1 MHKLYW
7 SFFLFVI
14 NTNIFSQSNATNA
27 RLTPVGM
34 GDALIESFYDNQLCD
49 IDRWEINGKGLV
61 LDKKDFRFRV
71 IPTKGQDNSSISR
84 VFSGDGVMLSGYNNM
99 VLSLAIEKGTT
110 VCLKGLTDKGE
121 FDQKIES
128 INSTQSQ
135 YVLPLKNAKY
145 LRRVEFSFES
155 NASKEISGTLGWF
168 GLRDS
173 IQLITEKRNWEILNN
188 QPLDIYVRKD
198 TASCDGRP
206 VHYLLFG
213 EKEYNQIVET
223 LKSKGLN
230 KQMNARSELI
240 LKPFLGTRM
249 YARDYIQE
257 GSVMSVNSNPISLQK
272 VLLNAT
278 FTQDKVSLREAAI
291 TAVKYALIPHWE
303 VDFITKYPGGIWEQK
318 AFDASRI
325 AYELALACDLAG
337 SFLTQAGEALIL
349 RRLAEDGIGSINY
362 NVWKWQYIFKNNQL
376 PVFSAGRIASYVL
389 LEKYNNL
396 NKKSL
401 SNNINANWGHLKPY
415 TDLAAAEL
423 NESLSQIFFSDG
435 GFKEGPAYLSYTL
448 DNVLPALILYTRA
461 RPEKSIDSLLPNQ
474 IKKLDD
480 YLEVLRSTAFIQK
493 APTDEL
499 IMTEDGQSG
508 PVVTI
513 NSSILSVLAR
523 IKPNGAAAHLLAAQ
537 AVKNPS
543 LENKIA
549 PWALPMP
556 DVKNIDPNNFQTLV
570 TLPETGYVASARKQG
585 NKWSKILVIGG
596 NKEAVGH
603 NHYDRGSFV
612 LEYDGESFAVDPG
625 GLVYADAESGNM
637 KLAHNHNMLVPRGTQ
652 SENPTPNIGIADV
665 LPKAEGDTVTF
676 KATFSPGNCW
686 PEYYS
691 YWDRSFNS
699 PNPSY
704 FEILDKYELKQGTGV
719 MFIWQTPLPVSV
731 SGSGIKITGKK
742 SIAHISVPID
752 CEIEIIPERKLGMRK
767 LSTILIKRNKKNG
780 ELLTKVNFENFK
792 IGSKK

>member
-1 MHKLYW
+1 MYKLFW
-7 SFFLFVI
+7 VVFFFGI
-14 NTNIFSQSNATNA
+14 TTNIYSQTSTNDV

-49 IDRWEINGKGLV
+49 IDRWEIKGKGLE
-61 LDKKDFRFRV
+61 LDKKDFRFRFF
-71 IPTKGQDNSSISR
+71 PTEGLENPSISR

-110 VCLKGLTDKGE
+110 VCLKGLTDVGE
-121 FDQKIES
+121 FNRKIKS
-128 INSTQSQ
+128 LNSTQSQ
-135 YVLPLKNAKY
+135 YVLPLKDAKY
-145 LRRVEFSFES
+145 LRKVEFYFES
-155 NASKEISGTLGWF
+155 SASKTVSGTLGWF

-173 IQLITEKRNWEILNN
+173 VQFITEKKNWELLNN

-198 TASCDGRP
+198 AESCDGRP

-213 EKEYNQIVET
+213 EKEYNQIVEL
-223 LKSKGLN
+223 LKLKGLN
-230 KQMNARSELI
+230 KKINARSELK
-240 LKPFLGTRM
+240 LNPYLGTRM
-249 YARDYIQE
+249 YARDYLQE
-257 GSVMSVNSNPISLQK
+257 SSVMTVNSAPITLQK

-278 FTQDKVSLREAAI
+278 FTQDKASLREAAI
-291 TAVKYALIPHWE
+291 TAVKYALIPNWE

-337 SFLTQAGEALIL
+337 SFLTPAGEALIL
-349 RRLAEDGIGSINY
+349 RRLAEDGIGNINY
-362 NVWKWQYIFKNNQL
+362 NVWKWQYIFKCNQL

-389 LEKYNNL
+389 LEKYNDS

-401 SNNINANWGHLKPY
+401 NNNINANWGHLKPY

-435 GFKEGPAYLSYTL
+435 GFKEGAAYLSYTL
-448 DNVLPALILYTRA
+448 DNVLPALVLYTRA
-461 RPEKSIDSLLPNQ
+461 RPEKSMDSLLPNE
-474 IKKLDD
+474 IKQLDD
-480 YLEVLRSTAFIQK
+480 YLEVLRSTAFFRQ

-523 IKPNGAAAHLLAAQ
+523 IRPNGAAAHLLAAQ
-537 AVKNPS
+537 VAKSPT
-543 LENKIA
+543 LENTLA

-556 DVKNIDPNNFQTLV
+556 DLKSIDPNNFQTLV
-570 TLPETGYVASARKQG
+570 TLPETGLVASARKID

-637 KLAHNHNMLVPRGTQ
+637 KFAHNHNMLVPTGTQ
-652 SENPTPNIGIADV
+652 SGNPTPNIGIANV
-665 LPKAEGDTVTF
+665 LPKAEGDSVTF
-676 KATFSPGNCW
+676 KASFSPGACW
-686 PEYYS
+686 PEHYA
-691 YWDRSFNS
+691 YWNRTINS
-699 PNPSY
+699 PNPRY
-704 FEILDKYELKQGTGV
+704 FEISDKYSLKQGSGV
-719 MFIWQTPLPVSV
+719 NFIWHTPLPVSLV
-731 SGSGIKITGKK
+731 GNELKIEGKK
-742 SIAHISVPID
+742 SLAVVSVPTG
-752 CEIEIIPERKLGMRK
+752 CKVEIIPSRKLGMRS
-767 LSTILIKRNKKNG
+767 LSTIVITSDKNRG
-780 ELLTKVNFENFK
+780 ELSTKVTFK
-792 IGSKK
+792 DLN

>member
-1 MHKLYW
+1 MYKLFW
-7 SFFLFVI
+7 FVFLIGITI
-14 NTNIFSQSNATNA
+14 NVYSQSSTADV

-49 IDRWEINGKGLV
+49 IKRWEIKGKGLD
-61 LDKKDFRFRV
+61 LDKKDFRFRF
-71 IPTKGQDNSSISR
+71 IPTNAEGNPAISR

-110 VCLKGLTDKGE
+110 VCLKGLTDVGE
-121 FDQKIES
+121 FYEKIKAV
-128 INSTQSQ
+128 NSTQSQ

-145 LRRVEFSFES
+145 LRKVEFSFES
-155 NASKEISGTLGWF
+155 NASKAISGTLGWF

-198 TASCDGRP
+198 TESCDGRP

-223 LKSKGLN
+223 LKARGLN

-240 LKPFLGTRM
+240 LKPYLGTRM
-249 YARDYIQE
+249 YARDYLQE
-257 GSVMSVNSNPISLQK
+257 VSVMSVNSNPISLQK

-389 LEKYNNL
+389 LEKYNDS

-401 SNNINANWGHLKPY
+401 NNNINANWGHLKPY

-448 DNVLPALILYTRA
+448 DNVLPALVLYTRA
-461 RPEKSIDSLLPNQ
+461 RPEKSIDSLLPNE

-523 IKPNGAAAHLLAAQ
+523 IRPNGAAAHLLAAQ
-537 AVKNPS
+537 AAKNPS

-596 NKEAVGH
+596 NKDAVGH

-637 KLAHNHNMLVPRGTQ
+637 KLAHNHNMLVPTGTQ
-652 SENPTPNIGIADV
+652 SENPTPNIGIANV
-665 LPKAEGDTVTF
+665 LPKAEGDSVTF
-676 KATFSPGNCW
+676 KATFSPGACW
-686 PEYYS
+686 PEHYA
-691 YWDRSFNS
+691 YWDRTITS
-699 PNPSY
+699 PNPRY
-704 FEILDKYELKQGTGV
+704 FEISDKYSLKQGSGV
-719 MFIWQTPLPVSV
+719 NFIWHTPLPVSLA
-731 SGSGIKITGKK
+731 GNELKIEGKK
-742 SIAHISVPID
+742 SLAIIAVPTG
-752 CEIEIIPERKLGMRK
+752 CKVEIIPARKLGMRS
-767 LSTILIKRNKKNG
+767 LSTIVITSDKKSG
-780 ELLTKVNFENFK
+780 ELLTKVNFK
-792 IGSKK
+792 DLK